1 MGVSDFGSP
10 SDDKTFTIDPSE
22 LAAKLNLRWL
32 YYCVGLLSESMW
44 AVQGI
49 KPDQFSPAD
58 LIKWRAAC
66 PHLNVGS

>member
-22 LAAKLNLRWL
+22 LAAKLNLRWR
-32 YYCVGLLSESMW
+32 YYCVGLPSESMW

-58 LIKWRAAC
+58 LIKWRAPY